1 MWWRHALRGWKL
13 KLNLVDHIYACLL
26 SSLVNRQKQWKKDE
40 VDRIANLPDPDL
52 PEGHRKMANEERKE
66 TLTKL
71 QDSKCHPARQSDQ
84 SPMTLLY
91 RSFHV
96 YQHVTSFSNLRAHWL
111 AERTNAVGF
120 RTQNMFNAWAKTLEY
135 SSKYTNILNPNVRE
149 DRPGVR
155 WQLWQIVRFVLGS
168 KKPQNEL
175 SRAAV
180 WKKLLTWRAGF
191 VLVTKYLFIW
201 DYIK

>member
-1 MWWRHALRGWKL
+1 M
-13 KLNLVDHIYACLL
+13 
-26 SSLVNRQKQWKKDE
+26 
-40 VDRIANLPDPDL
+40 
-52 PEGHRKMANEERKE
+52 
-66 TLTKL
+66 
-71 QDSKCHPARQSDQ
+71 
-84 SPMTLLY
+84 
-91 RSFHV
+91 
-96 YQHVTSFSNLRAHWL
+96 RAHWL
-111 AERTNAVGF
+111 AEGTKAAGF
-120 RTQNMFNAWAKTLEY
+120 RTQNMFNVWAKTLEY

-149 DRPGVR
+149 DRPGVL

>member
-1 MWWRHALRGWKL
+1 MVEPTRHRLGKYTRWTFSDS
-13 KLNLVDHIYACLL
+13 VDK
-26 SSLVNRQKQWKKDE
+26 S
-40 VDRIANLPDPDL
+40 
-52 PEGHRKMANEERKE
+52 
-66 TLTKL
+66 
-71 QDSKCHPARQSDQ
+71 ARF
-84 SPMTLLY
+84 MTLPSVVYY

-96 YQHVTSFSNLRAHWL
+96 YQHVTSFSNMRAHWL